1 INGECYDEVLFHGL
15 EEYIDKLQ
23 GDGVIVLHTI
33 GSHGPTY
40 YHRYPPQFAQFTP
53 TCDTNE
59 IQTCSQQQLVN
70 TYDNTVLYVDY
81 IVDKAIN
88 ILKAH
93 QDKFTTSLVYLSDHG
108 ESLGENGVY
117 LHGLPY
123 AIAPDA
129 QKHIPM
135 LLWLSEDYQKRYRTD
150 LTCLQKRAAQEDFSQ
165 DNLFSTMLGLTGVQT
180 RNYQAA
186 DDILQPC
193 RRLTE

>member
-1 INGECYDEVLFHGL
+1 M
-15 EEYIDKLQ
+15 
-23 GDGVIVLHTI
+23 
-33 GSHGPTY
+33 
-40 YHRYPPQFAQFTP
+40 
-53 TCDTNE
+53 
-59 IQTCSQQQLVN
+59 N

-165 DNLFSTMLGLTGVQT
+165 DNLFSTMLGLTGVQAGT
-180 RNYQAA
+180 TGRRRYSAT
-186 DDILQPC
+186 LQ
-193 RRLTE
+193 EAN